1 MPYTIDMFAM
11 NTCSQPGCHHA
22 ALSFINK
29 EGVLTNDNYF
39 CIKHVEYPELVR
51 NSIYQYI
58 CNHQKIV
65 GLNASGLNFTDI
77 DLTDKRFYG
86 CNFQNC
92 TFNNIHSEFFR
103 ARMSIFDFSLFVDCN
118 LLKSNLQFS
127 SFAGA
132 TFSHVLFTGS
142 DLVHNN
148 FCGITAYQSSFDDSD
163 LYNSRFIKANLID
176 TSIRNCNIKKT
187 IFYESNQQN
196 ISFKQSNTREAEFEY
211 KEGTIL

>member
-1 MPYTIDMFAM
+1 MPYTVTMFAM
-11 NTCSQPGCHHA
+11 NTCSQPGCHRS
-22 ALSFINK
+22 ALSLFDR
-29 EGVLTNDNYF
+29 EGNLIDGNFF
-39 CIKHVEYPELVR
+39 CIKHVEYPDLVKE
-51 NSIYQYI
+51 SVYKYI
-58 CNHQKIV
+58 RTHHKIV
-65 GLNASGLNFTDI
+65 GLNASGLTFADI

-92 TFNNIHSEFFR
+92 TFSKLHSEFLR

-118 LLKSNLQFS
+118 LLRSNLQFS

-176 TSIRNCNIKKT
+176 TSLRNCNIKKT
-187 IFYESNQQN
+187 IFYNSRQQN

>member
-1 MPYTIDMFAM
+1 M
-11 NTCSQPGCHHA
+11 NVCNHPGCHHSS
-22 ALSFINK
+22 LSYIDSQGN
-29 EGVLTNDNYF
+29 LTDRSFF
-39 CIKHVEYPELVR
+39 CINHVSDPNEVK
-51 NSIYQYI
+51 NVIYDYI
-58 CNHQKIV
+58 RSHKKIV
-65 GLNASGLNFTDI
+65 GLNASGLTFTDI

-92 TFNNIHSEFFR
+92 TFSNLHSEFFR

-118 LLKSNLQFS
+118 LLQSNLQFS
-127 SFAGA
+127 SFAGS

-176 TSIRNCNIKKT
+176 TSIQNCNI
-187 IFYESNQQN
+187 
-196 ISFKQSNTREAEFEY
+196 RAH
-211 KEGTIL
+211 